1 MGTIYIIRKAGVPV
15 ALADAAGRA
24 DALRLFVESLDV
36 SASVASTRDV
46 LAHRALPL
54 LQHVEPRVSPA
65 PKKAAEGE
73 THMLVSARW
82 VINNSPAPK
91 KAAEGETDT
100 LTGDM
105 FGEPAEVAAATAVCD
120 PVQVDAAGKLAGVPE
135 VAAERPGEPQPV
147 LATSAPAPEGRAHS
161 SPTAEATA
169 DVHAS
174 TGGAQSPDA
183 ASAAA
188 EPPASTAA
196 DELAAARLARLA
208 RTARMSDAYHAGH
221 DAGRRGDGRFASV
234 VEITDRLCEGMS
246 DDQYDEVR
254 EEARRG
260 FDAGAASRA
269 QVLKARNTRVPV
281 KYRDP
286 QTGSTWSG
294 RGLKPRWLAE
304 ALAAGRSLEAFAVD
318 AKA

>member
-1 MGTIYIIRKAGVPV
+1 MGTIYIIKKSGEPV

-73 THMLVSARW
+73 T
-82 VINNSPAPK
+82 
-91 KAAEGETDT
+91 DT

-105 FGEPAEVAAATAVCD
+105 FDDAPAKRVKCDGNHGGPRCSDPECWNDDPAPAA
-120 PVQVDAAGKLAGVPE
+120 PE

-169 DVHAS
+169 DAHAS
-174 TGGAQSPDA
+174 TGGAQSHDA

-196 DELAAARLARLA
+196 D
-208 RTARMSDAYHAGH
+208 
-221 DAGRRGDGRFASV
+221 
-234 VEITDRLCEGMS
+234 GMS

>member
-1 MGTIYIIRKAGVPV
+1 MTTIYLIERQGQPV
-15 ALADAAGRA
+15 ALADAVGRA
-24 DALRLFVESLDV
+24 DALRLYIDSLDV
-36 SASVASTRDV
+36 SARVASTRDV
-46 LAHRALPL
+46 LTHRGLPL
-54 LQHVEPRVSPA
+54 LQRADEEPERDP
-65 PKKAAEGE
+65 
-73 THMLVSARW
+73 
-82 VINNSPAPK
+82 
-91 KAAEGETDT
+91 

-105 FGEPAEVAAATAVCD
+105 FGVP
-120 PVQVDAAGKLAGVPE
+120 VDAVAGQD
-135 VAAERPGEPQPV
+135 VAAEQPVVSQPV

-196 DELAAARLARLA
+196 EPDAARLARL
-208 RTARMSDAYHAGH
+208 SDAYHAGR
-221 DAGRRGDGRFASV
+221 DAGRRGDGRYASV
-234 VEITDRLCEGMS
+234 VEITDRLCEGLS

-269 QVLKARNTRVPV
+269 QVLKAPNTSVPV

-286 QTGSTWSG
+286 ATGEAWSG
-294 RGLKPRWLAE
+294 RGLKPRWLAD
-304 ALAAGRSLEAFAVD
+304 ALAAGRTLADFEV
-318 AKA
+318 

>member
-73 THMLVSARW
+73 T
-82 VINNSPAPK
+82 
-91 KAAEGETDT
+91 DT

-105 FGEPAEVAAATAVCD
+105 FDDAPAKRVKCDGNHGGPRCSDPECWNDDPAPAA
-120 PVQVDAAGKLAGVPE
+120 PE

-169 DVHAS
+169 DAHAS
-174 TGGAQSPDA
+174 TGGAQSHDA

-196 DELAAARLARLA
+196 DELAAARMARL
-208 RTARMSDAYHAGH
+208 SDAYHAGR

>member
-1 MGTIYIIRKAGVPV
+1 MSTIYIIKKSGEPV

-73 THMLVSARW
+73 T
-82 VINNSPAPK
+82 
-91 KAAEGETDT
+91 DT

-105 FGEPAEVAAATAVCD
+105 FGEPPAAPMESA
-120 PVQVDAAGKLAGVPE
+120 PAGVAQEDSGGGAGDALASLMSCASDGLVDLQE

-169 DVHAS
+169 DAHAS
-174 TGGAQSPDA
+174 TGGAQ
-183 ASAAA
+183 
-188 EPPASTAA
+188 
-196 DELAAARLARLA
+196 
-208 RTARMSDAYHAGH
+208 
-221 DAGRRGDGRFASV
+221 
-234 VEITDRLCEGMS
+234 
-246 DDQYDEVR
+246 
-254 EEARRG
+254 
-260 FDAGAASRA
+260 
-269 QVLKARNTRVPV
+269 
-281 KYRDP
+281 
-286 QTGSTWSG
+286 
-294 RGLKPRWLAE
+294 
-304 ALAAGRSLEAFAVD
+304 
-318 AKA
+318 